1 MKKIALFVKAPSI
14 EKFFGEKYFASMRK
28 WGEVAFY
35 DREDFEDKEYCVEF
49 LRGANVIITSWGT
62 PSIDKDML
70 DACPDLEL
78 VCHAGGTPKPIL
90 SDALIE
96 KNIPV
101 TFSAIA
107 LGEGVAETAVGFTIA
122 ACKGFFTLSR
132 DTKNGLWK
140 EHKNAD
146 YVTDIYDI
154 TVGVISGG
162 FVGRHYIKLMQN
174 FNVDI
179 LLYDPTMT
187 AEQVAA
193 LGATKAEL
201 NEMLSKADVIS
212 VHAPSIPATAKML
225 NASNLPLIKDG
236 AVLINTSRGAIIDEP
251 ALIEEL
257 KKGRFFACIDVTD
270 PEPPVVENELRYLDN
285 VVLTP
290 HIAGA
295 VTNGLKRVAKHVC
308 EEMDRFY
315 SGEPMRTKVDFSQLS
330 KMA

>member
-1 MKKIALFVKAPSI
+1 MKKIALFIKNVSI
-14 EKFFGEKYFASMRK
+14 ERFFGEKYFNMMRK
-28 WGEVAFY
+28 WGDLAFY
-35 DREDFEDKEYCVEF
+35 DRDNFEDRAYCLEF
-49 LRGANVIITSWGT
+49 LKGSNVIITSWGT
-62 PSIDKDML
+62 PAIEKDIL
-70 DACPDLEL
+70 DVCPDLEL
-78 VCHAGGTPKPIL
+78 VLHAGGTPKPIL

-101 TFSAIA
+101 SFSAIA
-107 LGEGVAETAVGFTIA
+107 LGEGVAETAVGLTIA
-122 ACKGFFTLSR
+122 ASKGVFKLAK
-132 DTKNGLWK
+132 DTSKGLWI
-140 EHKNAD
+140 EHKQE
-146 YVTDIYDI
+146 YCMDIYDI

-179 LLYDPTMT
+179 LLYDPTLS

-201 NEMLSKADVIS
+201 EEMLSKADVIS

-225 NASNLPLIKDG
+225 NASNLHLIKDG
-236 AVLINTSRGAIIDEP
+236 AVLINTSRGAVFDEP

-270 PEPPVVENELRYLDN
+270 PEPPAVENELRYLDN
-285 VVLTP
+285 VILTP

-308 EEMDRFY
+308 EELDRFEN
-315 SGEPMRTKVDFSQLS
+315 GEPMRTQVDFSKLAN
-330 KMA
+330 MA